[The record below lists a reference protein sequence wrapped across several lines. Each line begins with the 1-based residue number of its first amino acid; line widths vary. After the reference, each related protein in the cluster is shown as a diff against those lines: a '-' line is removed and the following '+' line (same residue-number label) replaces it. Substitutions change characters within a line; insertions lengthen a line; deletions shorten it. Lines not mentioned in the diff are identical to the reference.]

1 MSVGATTHTVEI
13 EVNGEPVSRPVE
25 ARTSLADFLRETL
38 GLTGTN
44 LGCEHGVCG
53 ACTVEID
60 GAPARSCITLAVAC
74 HGARVRTTEGLADDP
89 VAAELRAA
97 FRSHHALQC
106 GYCTSGM
113 LATAR
118 DIVTRLPDADE
129 ARVRLELAGNLCR
142 CTGYMGVVNAIVAV
156 LAARRA
162 AASGKNVP

>member
-1 MSVGATTHTVEI
+1 MAGKTTLTIGI
-13 EVNGEPVSRPVE
+13 EVNGEQVTHAVE
-25 ARTSLADFLRETL
+25 PRTSLADFLRDTL

-74 HGARVRTTEGLADDP
+74 DGASVRTTEGLADDP
-89 VAAELRAA
+89 VAEELRAA
-97 FRSHHALQC
+97 FKAHHALQC

-113 LATAR
+113 LVTAR
-118 DIVTRLPDADE
+118 DIVMRLPEADE
-129 ARVRLELAGNLCR
+129 ARVRVELAGNLCR

-156 LAARRA
+156 LAARSPHPRQD
-162 AASGKNVP
+162 P